1 MNTRA
6 RFVPMQNVRE
16 SPASSSL
23 PAGRDTTGEWN
34 LSIVAG
40 YVVVGLCIAAAWLLR
55 DENLLRAK
63 DGLGYWLG
71 IGGATLMLLLLV
83 YPLRK
88 RFRALRGIGSVR
100 FWFRTHMIFGI
111 LGPVAVLLHSNFNL
125 GSLNGR
131 VALFCTLVVASSGIF
146 GRYLYG
152 KIHYGM
158 YGQRASMESL
168 QRDLS
173 ITRSDSNGLPIVA
186 HVNERLAG
194 LETEALNRSRRILP
208 SVAGVLIAPI
218 AEWRLRRSLRPE
230 LARLIDE
237 RAARSAIVGEH
248 RDRLEAGAVRYL
260 DQRLAAYRKFAQ
272 LKGCE
277 RLFSLWHVVHFPLFL
292 VMVAAAIIHVVA
304 VHAY

>member
-1 MNTRA
+1 MNTFA
-6 RFVPMQNVRE
+6 SVEPMQDARE
-16 SPASSSL
+16 TLDRQGAS
-23 PAGRDTTGEWN
+23 RTRN
-34 LSIVAG
+34 LSIIAG
-40 YVVVGLCIAAAWLLR
+40 YALVGLSITTAWLLR

-71 IGGATLMLLLLV
+71 IVGATLMLLLLV
-83 YPLRK
+83 YPMRK

-100 FWFRTHMIFGI
+100 FWFKTHMIFGI

-158 YGQRASMESL
+158 YGQRATMESL

-173 ITRSDSNGLPIVA
+173 NTRSDSGSLPIVE
-186 HVNERLAG
+186 HINERLTG
-194 LETEALNRSRRILP
+194 LEADVLDRSRRVLS
-208 SVAGVLIAPI
+208 SVAGIFMAPI
-218 AEWRLRRSLRPE
+218 AERRLRRELRGE
-230 LARLIDE
+230 ISALIDSQ
-237 RAARSAIVGEH
+237 AARSAVIGEH
-248 RDRLEAGAVRYL
+248 RDRLDAGARTYL
-260 DQRLAAYRKFAQ
+260 NQRLATYRKFAQ

-292 VMVAAAIIHVVA
+292 VMVAAAVIHVVA

>member
-6 RFVPMQNVRE
+6 NFETMHNAAE
-16 SPASSSL
+16 T
-23 PAGRDTTGEWN
+23 PAGQDSSRRWN
-34 LSIVAG
+34 LSIIAG
-40 YVVVGLCIAAAWLLR
+40 YALIGLTIMAAWSLK
-55 DENLLRAK
+55 DENLIRAK

-71 IGGATLMLLLLV
+71 ILGATLMLLLLV

-111 LGPVAVLLHSNFNL
+111 VGPVAVLLHSNFNL

-131 VALFCTLVVASSGIF
+131 VALFCTLVVATSGIF

-158 YGQRASMESL
+158 YGQRATMESL

-173 ITRSDSNGLPIVA
+173 VVRHDSGGLPIVD
-186 HVNERLAG
+186 HINERLLG
-194 LETEALNRSRRILP
+194 LEKKALDRSRHILS
-208 SVAGVLIAPI
+208 SVIGIFTAPL
-218 AEWRLRRSLRPE
+218 AEWRLRLKLRDE
-230 LARLIDE
+230 IAALIDAQ
-237 RAARSAIVGEH
+237 AARSAIIGEH
-248 RDRLEAGAVRYL
+248 RERLAAGAQAYL
-260 DQRLAAYRKFAQ
+260 DQRLGTYRKFAQ

-292 VMVAAAIIHVVA
+292 VMVVAAIIHVAA
-304 VHAY
+304 VHVY